1 MIKNGKRVDFV
12 TLKVLNAGSAFFQAN
27 MNSFIVRILSKKV
40 FTEMVDLVHNKLR
53 SGKISNRV
61 LKKTTVSLN
70 HISTATYRLYA
81 TLYKRC

>member
-27 MNSFIVRILSKKV
+27 MNSIIVRILSKKV

-53 SGKISNRV
+53 SGKISNGI
-61 LKKTTVSLN
+61 KKN
-70 HISTATYRLYA
+70 NGIFKPHQHCHI
-81 TLYKRC
+81 